1 MTNERQ
7 MEIGSFAAEE
17 DTLRR
22 RLLSLEAELM
32 RLKPQA
38 EASLRFEAGIPDA
51 APVSGLLTHLQEI
64 IDEVESLR
72 RSEER
77 LRLFLDNFQ
86 GTAYQA
92 EVNSFRPLL
101 LHGAIEDISGWP
113 VEDFLS
119 GRVAWNDLIDPEDL
133 PKLIEQGQ
141 ANLKEPGSYND
152 TEYRLLRRDGSVRW
166 VRDISRVVVLPD
178 GRTVMQGTAY
188 DITERKRAERLLAES
203 EARWQFAVEGVGY
216 GVWDWNIEADE
227 TYYSPKWKE
236 LLGFAESEI
245 GRSPDEWSERIHP
258 EDIVRVRA
266 AVDEHLAGRAPV
278 YVSEY
283 RVRCKDGS
291 YKWILGRGKVVSRA
305 GDGRA
310 LRMIGTHTDITERRQ
325 AEERRL
331 EMERRLLQKQKL
343 ESLGQLAGGV
353 AHDFNNLL
361 TVILG
366 NIELAQFDLPEG
378 SSVRALLDAAA
389 DAGTRAGDLTR
400 QMLAYSGKGRFV
412 IGEIDLS
419 RFIEEHASLIGA
431 SITKTAAL
439 SFKLEPDLPRIE
451 GDRGQLEQV
460 IFNLVANASEAIGD
474 QAGVI
479 TITTGLTVC
488 DDAYLSCSHV
498 EEKPQVGEFVYIDI
512 SDTGCGMTQEIREQ
526 MFDPFF
532 STKFTGRGLG
542 LPAVLGILRGHH
554 GAIMVGSEPG
564 AGTTIRVLFPVGAAQ
579 QLFAGEKP
587 KPEGA
592 DLPKPKPLRR
602 RPKFLLVDDEELVRD
617 LGRTM
622 IEHLGYDVE
631 TASDGREAVS
641 IFERRADEFDGV
653 VLDLSMPN
661 MNGFAAFNEIRR
673 CRPNTR
679 VILSSGYTE
688 QEATQQFI
696 GRGLSA
702 FLQKPY
708 DLQSLKNTLS
718 DVLES
723 C

>member
-1 MTNERQ
+1 MVNERQ
-7 MEIGSFAAEE
+7 METGSFAAEE

-22 RLLSLEAELM
+22 RLLSLETGLM

-38 EASLRFEAGIPDA
+38 EASLRFEAGITDA
-51 APVSGLLTHLQEI
+51 APLSGLLLHLQEI

-72 RSEER
+72 GSEER

-86 GTAYQA
+86 GTAYQS

-101 LHGAIEDISGWP
+101 LHGAMEDISGWP
-113 VEDFLS
+113 IEDFLS
-119 GRVAWNDLIDPEDL
+119 GRVAWSDLIHPEDL
-133 PKLIEQGQ
+133 PGVIEQGQ
-141 ANLKEPGSYND
+141 ANLGEPGSYND
-152 TEYRLLRRDGSVRW
+152 AEYRLLHRDGSVRW

-188 DITERKRAERLLAES
+188 DITERKRTERLLAES
-203 EARWQFAVEGVGY
+203 EARWQFAIEGVGY

-236 LLGFAESEI
+236 LLGFAVNEI

-258 EDIVRVRA
+258 EDIVRVRT
-266 AVDEHLAGRAPV
+266 AVDEHLAGRTPV

-305 GDGRA
+305 ENGRA

-389 DAGTRAGDLTR
+389 DAGARAAALTR

-431 SITKTAAL
+431 SVTKTAGL
-439 SFKLEPDLPRIE
+439 SFKLDPDLPRIE

-460 IFNLVANASEAIGD
+460 IFNLVANASEAIGV

-479 TITTGLTVC
+479 TISTGLAVC
-488 DDAYLSCSHV
+488 DDACLSLSRV
-498 EEKPQVGEFVYIDI
+498 EEKPRAGEFVYMDI
-512 SDTGCGMTQEIREQ
+512 SDTGCGMTEEIRQQ

-542 LPAVLGILRGHH
+542 LPAVLGILRGHR

-579 QLFAGEKP
+579 PLPAGERP
-587 KPEGA
+587 KPEVA
-592 DLPKPKPLRR
+592 DLPKPMPLRR
-602 RPKFLLVDDEELVRD
+602 RPKLLLVDDEELVRD

-622 IEHLGYDVE
+622 IEHIGYDVVA
-631 TASDGREAVS
+631 ASDGREAVS

-653 VLDLSMPN
+653 ILDLSMPN

-673 CRPNTR
+673 RRPNTR

-708 DLQSLKNTLS
+708 DLQSLKDTLS
-718 DVLES
+718 DVLQS